1 MKTYVIDRNGTW
13 GIETRTH
20 KPSNYI
26 GMAIKDELTGEY
38 EDARWL
44 QLEMIDDGQGNMV
57 ETLTVDQAKK
67 AQIQD
72 QEQQDKQLA
81 EQDKKNKEDKKKAID
96 QKIKQMKPEQINN
109 INDIREAIKDI
120 LEWINN

>member
-13 GIETRTH
+13 DLETRTH
-20 KPSNYI
+20 KPPNYV
-26 GMAIKDELTGEY
+26 GMAIKDPLTGEW
-38 EDARWL
+38 EDASYL

-57 ETLTVDQAKK
+57 ETITVDQAKK